1 MSDEVKLGETT
12 LRVYLL
18 LIREGKAM
26 SIREVQRALGLSSPG
41 QAYHHLE
48 RLRELGLVVRDTD
61 GYKAVKRNGVIE
73 GVMIVRSIMLPRTAF
88 YLGFSAALTIVY
100 LLSLIMGLIKLDLI
114 TMVAI
119 IALLIFSTIEFTDQW
134 IKLRRLLKW
143 E

>member
-1 MSDEVKLGETT
+1 MGETT